1 MVPFERYEKRDDLSF
16 GFCFWGKERYEKR
29 VFHFIYCVL
38 FCFFKGN
45 YTLSTCGLTEKHF
58 IYL

>member
-29 VFHFIYCVL
+29 VFILFIVFFLKGKSHFALVYLKNI
-38 FCFFKGN
+38 F
-45 YTLSTCGLTEKHF
+45 SICG
-58 IYL
+58 